1 MVEIAMSKVRDAAK
15 SRGRQAATRRRMLD
29 VGGASAVGTS
39 VTHGKSEDY
48 EHEPRQRWQERTGW
62 ISCHR

>member
-1 MVEIAMSKVRDAAK
+1 MKNAMFPIMVGICQSPNCFMVEIAMSKVRDAAK

-39 VTHGKSEDY
+39 VTHGKS
-48 EHEPRQRWQERTGW
+48 
-62 ISCHR
+62 